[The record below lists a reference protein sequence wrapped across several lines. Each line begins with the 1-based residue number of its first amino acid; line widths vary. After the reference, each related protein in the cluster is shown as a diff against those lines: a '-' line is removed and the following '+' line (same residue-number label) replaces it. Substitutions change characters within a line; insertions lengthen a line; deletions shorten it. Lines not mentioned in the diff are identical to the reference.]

1 MRNIWFP
8 ILLVT
13 LCSDLVGVAEPIR
26 TTAPN
31 KTETENFRVYSFAGG
46 PPAAEVA
53 NKSEHLRAELQR
65 IWLGESTQSP
75 WRPRCDVV
83 LHASRA
89 SYQQAVG
96 GGAQTSGSSLIR
108 YERGSMQVRRIDL
121 LVDSRGG
128 FTAMAHE
135 LTHVVLADRF
145 EGRQPPRWVDEGI
158 ATMADSHAKRKLHHR
173 DCQHALS
180 NGKALRMIEILK
192 LEEFTSADQVP
203 PFYGQ
208 SLSLVNYFFQ
218 HSEPKDIVDFVETA
232 MQHGY
237 DHALRT
243 HYDING
249 VTALEQKWR
258 NFAKTAVQQEA
269 QLITYRPQ
277 Q

>member
-1 MRNIWFP
+1 MRNIWLP

-13 LCSDLVGVAEPIR
+13 LSSDLVVVAQQR
-26 TTAPN
+26 QSNTAN
-31 KTETENFRVYSFAGG
+31 KAESDNFRVYSFTGG
-46 PPAAEVA
+46 PSALQVA
-53 NKSEHLRAELQR
+53 KKSEHLRTELQR
-65 IWLGESTQSP
+65 IWLGEEPQANWS
-75 WRPRCDVV
+75 PRCDIV
-83 LHASRA
+83 LHRSRA

-108 YERGSMQVRRIDL
+108 YERGQMRVRRVDL
-121 LVDSRGG
+121 LVDARGE
-128 FTAMAHE
+128 FTAMPHE
-135 LTHVVLADRF
+135 LTHVVLSDRF

-173 DCQHALS
+173 DCQYALR
-180 NGKALRMIEILK
+180 NGNALRMIEILK
-192 LEEFTSADQVP
+192 LEEFTSAEQVP

-208 SLSLVNYFFQ
+208 SLSLVNFLFQ
-218 HSEPKDIVDFVETA
+218 HDEPTAIVDFVDTA

-243 HYDING
+243 HYAIDG

-258 NFAKTAVQQEA
+258 SFAKTAVQREA
-269 QLITYRPQ
+269 QLVSYRPQ